1 MTTLDTAIRLAVT
14 AHAGQVDKAGEP
26 YILHPL
32 RVMLAME
39 TEEERIVAVLHDVL
53 EDGDYDSCNAVGDVV
68 TDRQLDAL
76 EALTKFVGEPYR
88 DYIERCASDPIA
100 KRVKLADLR
109 DNSDSARLERLDVQ
123 TRIRLIGKYDPA
135 ICRLQEGYWP
145 GQPSPP
151 EKVDG

>member
-1 MTTLDTAIRLAVT
+1 MSTLDTAIKLAVT

-53 EDGDYDSCNAVGDVV
+53 EDGPPSAAFAIANVGFSSNVV
-68 TDRQLDAL
+68 AALDAITC
-76 EALTKFVGEPYR
+76 EPGEPYR

-100 KRVKLADLR
+100 KKVKLADLA
-109 DNSDSARLERLDVQ
+109 DNTNPERLNKLPREMGSRLLSKY
-123 TRIRLIGKYDPA
+123 TGAFIRLSQKP
-135 ICRLQEGYWP
+135 EN
-145 GQPSPP
+145 SPP
-151 EKVDG
+151 EKVEG

>member
-1 MTTLDTAIRLAVT
+1 MSTLDAAIKLAVT

-53 EDGDYDSCNAVGDVV
+53 EDGDDEFCNAVGDTVA
-68 TDRQLDAL
+68 DRQLDAL
-76 EALTKFVGEPYR
+76 AALTKRKGESYR

-100 KRVKLADLR
+100 KKVKLADLG
-109 DNSDSARLERLDVQ
+109 DNLHDDRLSRLDDETRLRLASKYRHAVARLVLGRWLSDRS
-123 TRIRLIGKYDPA
+123 TT
-135 ICRLQEGYWP
+135 
-145 GQPSPP
+145 
-151 EKVDG
+151 EKVEG